1 MVSILDILQLIAVGN
16 QRGGIDLAGFNERKD
31 FGAVAAVDAAGFE
44 GQVFAVHLRQGQGL
58 GFVVEGHHGDD
69 GIGPGAFPGQP
80 EGVLGASAEI
90 TISPLSSRRLWR

>member
-44 GQVFAVHLRQGQGL
+44 GQVFAIHIWQRQGL
-58 GFVVEGHHGDD
+58 GFVVESHHGDN
-69 GIGPGAFPGQP
+69 GIGSGAFPGQ
-80 EGVLGASAEI
+80 ASAIHE
-90 TISPLSSRRLWR
+90 L